1 MTGTKAERITEI
13 ARRMAAGPFER
24 EDFAELRKEW
34 GIGESTLHAYAQE
47 ASRRI
52 KAAIPDDEYRTAC
65 LADLDAI
72 KERAMS
78 SNDPKALGVAVK
90 AIEVRLR
97 ARGLLTQRHEVQQI
111 QPMSP
116 AELVEAI
123 ATDPQLRP
131 LIEARLAETP
141 TPKALEAVYEPAEE
155 TH

>member
-1 MTGTKAERITEI
+1 MSKAERITEI
-13 ARRMAAGPFER
+13 ARMMAAGPFDRSDLR
-24 EDFAELRKEW
+24 ELAKDW
-34 GIGESTLHAYAQE
+34 GLSESALHTYAQE
-47 ASRRI
+47 ASRRV
-52 KAAIPDDEYRTAC
+52 KAAVPDDEYRTAC

-72 KERAMS
+72 KERAMA
-78 SNDPKALGVAVK
+78 SNDPKALAVAVK

-116 AELVEAI
+116 AELVDAI

-131 LIEARLAETP
+131 LIEARLAATP
-141 TPKALEAVYEPAEE
+141 TPKAMEAVYEPAEE